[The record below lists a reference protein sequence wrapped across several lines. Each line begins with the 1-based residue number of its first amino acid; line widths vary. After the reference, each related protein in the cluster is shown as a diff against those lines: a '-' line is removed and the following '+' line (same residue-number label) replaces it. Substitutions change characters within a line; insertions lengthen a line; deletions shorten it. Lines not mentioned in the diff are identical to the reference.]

1 MEIDAVEDRVKGYI
15 AQSRED
21 WTKFGQKKWYRAG
34 NTVKIVESDKLAVL
48 TDYGAQDMTVS
59 GYRVVQDQEKLVMDV
74 EPALNIQQEECLISY
89 DSGKVPRGKDNK
101 FQRIRAFWKERSG
114 EVDQGGQEDDQ
125 VVAGEQGE
133 VSQPGGGQDEAE
145 QQDHPDVQ
153 GGRVQEHGDQL
164 HGQTGDQQQAVARGH
179 GGGDRQSRDEAVQG
193 GSESKVH
200 HQAVVGDGF
209 QQEFR
214 KIVRAGRK
222 KTVPDG
228 RVQGLLTRFVVANKD
243 LQNSGRGASQQSTF
257 STYGVQK
264 RKVVQNVS
272 SVTKK
277 FKP

>member
-48 TDYGAQDMTVS
+48 TDYGAQDNTIAGDRDVH
-59 GYRVVQDQEKLVMDV
+59 DQEKLVMEV
-74 EPALNIQQEECLISY
+74 EPTTNLQQEECLISY
-89 DSGKVPRGKDNK
+89 QSGKVPRGKDTK
-101 FQRIRAFWKERSG
+101 FQSIRAFWKERSG

-133 VSQPGGGQDEAE
+133 ASQSGGGRDEAE
-145 QQDHPDVQ
+145 EQDQPGVQ

-164 HGQTGDQQQAVARGH
+164 HGQTGGQQQAVATGH
-179 GGGDRQSRDEAVQG
+179 GDGDRQSRDGAVLG
-193 GSESKVH
+193 GNVH

-214 KIVRAGRK
+214 KIIRAGRK
-222 KTVPDG
+222 KKAVPEG
-228 RVQGLLTRFVVANKD
+228 KIQMLLSKFVVADKNF
-243 LQNSGRGASQQSTF
+243 QNSGRGSTHP
-257 STYGVQK
+257 STISTCSVQK
-264 RKVVQNVS
+264 RKVVQNGS
-272 SVTKK
+272 LVTKR